1 MLRSPLDLG
10 PSLARLMLAGLL
22 LAAATP
28 TSARAQGAGCD
39 APYTSSMIAEDLG
52 VMTMALREL
61 DEAAFNRAG
70 ARMDLGLACMTEAMP
85 VAAYASAFRFLGA
98 WRYLTGDA
106 DIGVRWFRTALEV
119 DPAFAWDVNDL
130 PQGHPM
136 REAFESERAMAGQ
149 AATSLEGMVL
159 DPPAGTQILLDG
171 RPMTEARLTSGRPH
185 LIQVVETAT
194 SVVREAWLIDG
205 TAMPD
210 SLLITQQEA
219 DARAAALAEAEGKG
233 KGSKGDKKGRTAV
246 ATTSATGSGD
256 DPFAVQSVRRV
267 RPVAKTPL
275 LVAGAAGIVASGV
288 VYGLSF
294 PAQDRFEAATTTDEL
309 LAAQSA
315 TNTLVIASGATLAVG
330 LGLGVVGIQLDGSPG
345 LVLGRRF

>member
-1 MLRSPLDLG
+1 MPPLRSAR
-10 PSLARLMLAGLL
+10 PSLAWLALPALL
-22 LAAATP
+22 LVAPAPAL
-28 TSARAQGAGCD
+28 AQAEGCD
-39 APYTSSMIAEDLG
+39 TPYTSAMIAEDLG

-61 DEAAFNRAG
+61 DEAAFNQSG
-70 ARMDLGLACMTEAMP
+70 ARMDQGLPCMTEAMP

-106 DIGVRWFRTALEV
+106 DIGTRWFRTALEV

-130 PQGHPM
+130 PPGHPM

-149 AATSLEGMVL
+149 APASIDGKVL
-159 DPPAGTQILLDG
+159 DPPGGTEILLDG
-171 RPMTEARLTSGRPH
+171 RPLDEARLTTGRPH
-185 LIQVVETAT
+185 LVQVVETAT
-194 SVVREAWLIDG
+194 RVVRKAWVIEGNAL
-205 TAMPD
+205 PD
-210 SLLITQQEA
+210 ELLITEA
-219 DARAAALAEAEGKG
+219 EAQARAAALAEAEGKG
-233 KGSKGDKKGRTAV
+233 GKERKKDRDKAV
-246 ATTSATGSGD
+246 ATTTSSGSASGD
-256 DPFAVQSVRRV
+256 MFAVQEVRRV

-294 PAQDRFEAATTTDEL
+294 PAHDRFEAATTTDEL

-330 LGLGVVGIQLDGSPG
+330 LGLGVVGVQLDGHPG